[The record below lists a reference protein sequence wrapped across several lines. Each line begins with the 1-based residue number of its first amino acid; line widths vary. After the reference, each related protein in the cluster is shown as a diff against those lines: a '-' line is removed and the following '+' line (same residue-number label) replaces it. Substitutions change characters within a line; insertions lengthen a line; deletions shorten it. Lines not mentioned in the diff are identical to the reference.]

1 MSGPKGG
8 AYRVETAEQR
18 EARMLRDA
26 KAQYAQAESAWDSV
40 ISRIAALSAVTG
52 TALSVQ
58 RPAKVPAG
66 ADSAV
71 YAAAASQL
79 QAAAAAAASAIAEAR
94 EDAAAAAHAEQ
105 VARIVSR
112 LASAPQPADT
122 PQRVSRWQAS
132 RAQDAVEDQTPV
144 ETIDWVRVKERID
157 RRLGE
162 LAGLDHD
169 VTHLQGLLADIGAAT
184 AQSRIDLLIGEIDH
198 VISEAAVAAA
208 RRDAIA
214 ATRGELA
221 ALNVRI
227 ADLAGADPDALR
239 RRISGLIAT
248 EAAEVPPDLVTAVET
263 ALQCADAEADRRH
276 VVAVM
281 HKALEQLGYVAG
293 PEFST
298 DLSGAKGAAFARSE
312 SSHYGVKLR
321 LEPGSARFSAQAV
334 KSDAA
339 LTTIAEDVAAEH
351 AFCDAFDRMVE
362 LAKRDGVE
370 LDVDIRT
377 SPGAAKVQKV
387 AEAALG
393 TATAAVGRRRTR
405 TQKQQSR

>member
-26 KAQYAQAESAWDSV
+26 KAQYAQAESSWDSIV
-40 ISRIAALSAVTG
+40 SRIAAMSAVTG
-52 TALSVQ
+52 TAPSLQ
-58 RPAKVPAG
+58 RPAKVLVG
-66 ADSAV
+66 ADSAA
-71 YAAAASQL
+71 YTAAATAL
-79 QAAAAAAASAIAEAR
+79 QDAAAAAASVITQAR
-94 EDAAAAAHAEQ
+94 EDAATAAHAAQ
-105 VARIVSR
+105 VARILER
-112 LASAPQPADT
+112 LTSEPQPPDEVTRA
-122 PQRVSRWQAS
+122 SRWQAS
-132 RAQDAVEDQTPV
+132 RAETAQASPPA
-144 ETIDWVRVKERID
+144 ETIDWGRVKERIE
-157 RRLGE
+157 RRLAA
-162 LAGLDHD
+162 LADLDHD
-169 VTHLQGLLADIGAAT
+169 ATHLQGLLADIAAAT

-198 VISEAAVAAA
+198 VIAEAREVAS

-221 ALNVRI
+221 ALNARI
-227 ADLAGADPDALR
+227 GDLTGDKADALR
-239 RRISGLIAT
+239 RRISGLIAA
-248 EAAEVPPDLVTAVET
+248 EAAELPVELVAAVET
-263 ALQCADAEADRRH
+263 ALQRADAEADRRH

-351 AFCDAFDRMVE
+351 AFCEALDKMVE

-377 SPGAAKVQKV
+377 KPGASQVQKV
-387 AEAALG
+387 ADAALG
-393 TATAAVGRRRTR
+393 KATGAVGRRGAHA
-405 TQKQQSR
+405 QKQQSR